1 MAELETLLQSRD
13 IQFDVHNHRITC
25 FAHTIDLATK
35 AVILKANGESQ
46 GSPVTLAHK
55 VVQAI

>member
-13 IQFDVHNHRITC
+13 IQFDVCDRRITC
-25 FAHTIDLATK
+25 FAHTIDLAAK

-46 GSPVTLAHK
+46 GS
-55 VVQAI
+55 